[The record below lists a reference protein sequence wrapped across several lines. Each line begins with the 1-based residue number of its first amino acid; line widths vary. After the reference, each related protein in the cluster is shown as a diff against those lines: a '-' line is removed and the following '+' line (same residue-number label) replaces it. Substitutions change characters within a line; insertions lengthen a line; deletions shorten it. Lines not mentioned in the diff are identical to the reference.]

1 MGFSARDICQI
12 SGHANEGSLSSYT
25 GKVSDER
32 KQELSDAILHS
43 IGLQPLLTLASATD
57 SNISKVSAPAVS
69 KAPENDTSLDFDVAN
84 QDMDLEMSSSQL
96 AFLEEIIEQDVVSA
110 NDTNNENSLSVDVM
124 LPIDRNVK
132 SAHYPPQKD

>member
-1 MGFSARDICQI
+1 M
-12 SGHANEGSLSSYT
+12 
-25 GKVSDER
+25 
-32 KQELSDAILHS
+32 
-43 IGLQPLLTLASATD
+43 GLQPLLTLASATD